1 MDWPLLPQLSFLDT
15 SRLRLPIKVLDP
27 YNVLPP
33 PPLLVATVFSR
44 NFSSSGL
51 QDDRTEGFFLSA
63 TGIRE
68 EFEAIFSKIYADKS
82 IFKVIVLCL
91 LRCFSYLLG

>member
-1 MDWPLLPQLSFLDT
+1 MDRPLLPQLSFFGTPWLGP
-15 SRLRLPIKVLDP
+15 SIKVLDP

-33 PPLLVATVFSR
+33 SPLPATIVFSR

-63 TGIRE
+63 TGNYR
-68 EFEAIFSKIYADKS
+68 
-82 IFKVIVLCL
+82 
-91 LRCFSYLLG
+91 